1 MLLIWLQRLRSTYYI
16 IQYIYVYIYS
26 ILSSTSA
33 FKGRAYLIVP
43 LSVTLWRLFGGRY
56 LFVAETLLWEA
67 HSRLDTVVL

>member
-16 IQYIYVYIYS
+16 IQYIYIYS

>member
-1 MLLIWLQRLRSTYYI
+1 MHASDLAAETPLHLLYYTV
-16 IQYIYVYIYS
+16 YIYIYS

-43 LSVTLWRLFGGRY
+43 LLVTLWRLFGGRY
-56 LFVAETLLWEA
+56 LFVAETLLREA

>member
-1 MLLIWLQRLRSTYYI
+1 M
-16 IQYIYVYIYS
+16 YS
-26 ILSSTSA
+26 VLSSTSA